1 MSNISI
7 DCTIGDSITYERR
20 ADFPFLFENV
30 LDSTLDSAT
39 IELTQTSEELYE
51 PLTDIEITMN
61 SKDYE
66 FTRMN
71 WIIEEDYSEESPVGS
86 GLFNHTFSLIE
97 PTKYGEGFIC
107 DSLTVTHKGGNIY
120 TNNAQPVTP
129 EES

>member
-1 MSNISI
+1 MSNITI
-7 DCTIGDSITYERR
+7 TCKIGDSVSYEAR
-20 ADFPFLFENV
+20 ADFPCLFEDV

-39 IELTQTSEELYE
+39 ISLTRTNEEIYE

-86 GLFNHTFSLIE
+86 GTYNHTLSLIE

-120 TNNAQPVTP
+120 TDNAQPVTP
-129 EES
+129 EET

>member
-1 MSNISI
+1 MSNIMVK
-7 DCTIGDSITYERR
+7 CEIGDSLSYEVRS
-20 ADFPFLFENV
+20 DFPYLFEDV

-39 IELTQTSEELYE
+39 ITLTGTNEEIYE
-51 PLTDIEITMN
+51 PLTDISITMN

-66 FTRMN
+66 STQTK

-129 EES
+129 EEE